1 MKFEDRNEDLLVK
14 TRADTVR
21 GVDEDLNRIINSLL
35 GLDLNATNP
44 SMPIYGAQSWNDAS
58 VEIIA

>member
-44 SMPIYGAQSWNDAS
+44 SIKFLKF
-58 VEIIA
+58 